1 MVGFYMPNS
10 TRALR
15 PNFKQTSPRLV
26 GLLRSGQ
33 AVDTSG
39 FKASAVTFILLL
51 LGNTHELFF
60 MLPTMKVTSLSAIL
74 ALSLSAHALSN
85 GFVGCYSSSGSLVN
99 KGSSQFQ
106 STGLCTSTCGR
117 NGARYA
123 ATTNSVDCYCGSS
136 LPPSAKLVSQSE
148 CNVNCP
154 GFPED
159 HCGGNG
165 FWSVHQ
171 TYITGDAVDGG
182 DNNNNN
188 NNNNNTDDGDGDSD
202 SGDNSGSGP
211 DDGPGSGLGDGP
223 DNGPGKGPGGGPET
237 TMASSF
243 TVYPTPSAVITVT
256 AVTGTSSPS
265 ATLPSKESSSV
276 SVATVSPTTATSGAS
291 RRFRFLFF

>member
-1 MVGFYMPNS
+1 
-10 TRALR
+10 
-15 PNFKQTSPRLV
+15 
-26 GLLRSGQ
+26 
-33 AVDTSG
+33 
-39 FKASAVTFILLL
+39 
-51 LGNTHELFF
+51 
-60 MLPTMKVTSLSAIL
+60 MKVTILSAIL

-85 GFVGCYSSSGSLVN
+85 DFVGCYSSSGSLVN
-99 KGSSQFQ
+99 KGSSEFQ

-148 CNVNCP
+148 CNINCP

-171 TYITGDAVDGG
+171 TYITGDDVDG
-182 DNNNNN
+182 DD
-188 NNNNNTDDGDGDSD
+188 NNNTDDGDGNSD
-202 SGDNSGSGP
+202 SGDNSGNGP
-211 DDGPGSGLGDGP
+211 NDGPGSGFGDGP
-223 DNGPGKGPGGGPET
+223 DDGPGKGPGGGPET
-237 TMASSF
+237 TTASSI
-243 TVYPTPSAVITVT
+243 TIYPTPSAVITVT
-256 AVTGTSSPS
+256 SAAAMTGTSSPS
-265 ATLPSKESSSV
+265 ATIPSKESSSV

>member
-1 MVGFYMPNS
+1 
-10 TRALR
+10 
-15 PNFKQTSPRLV
+15 
-26 GLLRSGQ
+26 
-33 AVDTSG
+33 
-39 FKASAVTFILLL
+39 
-51 LGNTHELFF
+51 
-60 MLPTMKVTSLSAIL
+60 MKVTSLSAIL

-136 LPPSAKLVSQSE
+136 LPPSANLVSQSE

-171 TYITGDAVDGG
+171 TYITGDDVDGG
-182 DNNNNN
+182 D
-188 NNNNNTDDGDGDSD
+188 NNNNTDDGDGDSN
-202 SGDNSGSGP
+202 SGDNSGNGP
-211 DDGPGSGLGDGP
+211 NDGPGSGFGDGP
-223 DNGPGKGPGGGPET
+223 DGGPGKGPGGGPET
-237 TMASSF
+237 TTASSF

-256 AVTGTSSPS
+256 SVPAVTGTSSPS
-265 ATLPSKESSSV
+265 ATLPGKESSSV

>member
-1 MVGFYMPNS
+1 
-10 TRALR
+10 
-15 PNFKQTSPRLV
+15 
-26 GLLRSGQ
+26 
-33 AVDTSG
+33 
-39 FKASAVTFILLL
+39 
-51 LGNTHELFF
+51 
-60 MLPTMKVTSLSAIL
+60 MLPNMKVTSLSAIL

-136 LPPSAKLVSQSE
+136 LPPSANLVSQSE

-171 TYITGDAVDGG
+171 TYITGDDVDGG

-188 NNNNNTDDGDGDSD
+188 NNNNNTDGGDGDSD
-202 SGDNSGSGP
+202 SSDNSGNGSN
-211 DDGPGSGLGDGP
+211 DGPGSGFGD
-223 DNGPGKGPGGGPET
+223 GPGGGPET
-237 TMASSF
+237 TTASSF
-243 TVYPTPSAVITVT
+243 TVYPSPSAVITVT
-256 AVTGTSSPS
+256 SVPAVTGTSSPS